1 MAHAHVHV
9 PHELTEREEGGD
21 HAPPSRVERGLEL
34 AAVLLL
40 SLTTLATAWSGYQAA
55 RWSGEQSQ
63 GYARASATRVR
74 AQAQTTQTGQLRIA
88 DLTSFNQWLNAD
100 RGGDRALARLYVRR
114 FRPEFVPAFTAW
126 LAQRPFTNAD
136 AVPGPQGMPQYRL
149 ASERRAAALGRE
161 ADGLYRDGTDAKS
174 NDDKYVLSTVFFAA
188 VLFFAG
194 ISLRLDWRPLRIAVL
209 GLGTA
214 MLVVGLVF
222 VASLPV
228 A

>member
-1 MAHAHVHV
+1 MSHAHVHV
-9 PHELTEREEGGD
+9 PHELTEREEQER
-21 HAPPSRVERGLEL
+21 PPSRVERGLEL

-63 GYARASATRVR
+63 NYARASATRVK
-74 AQAQTTQTGQLRIA
+74 AQQQSTETGQLRIA

-100 RGGDRALARLYVRR
+100 RAGNDALARIYVGR
-114 FRPEFVPAFTAW
+114 FRPEFTPAFEAW
-126 LAQRPFTNAD
+126 LAQKPFTNAD
-136 AVPGPQGMPQYRL
+136 AVPGPQLMPQYHL
-149 ASERRAAALGRE
+149 ATAARASALDRE
-161 ADGLYRDGTDAKS
+161 ADALYQEGTDAKS

-214 MLVVGLVF
+214 MLVGGVVF
-222 VASLPV
+222 VAGLPV